1 MNFLTVDSSDFCFFP
16 RRMEKTKGGKQKRY
30 ADLTLVIHPWF
41 SGKMGK
47 PYPQRSASST
57 IGFFQGGYTPKTE
70 HDWLG
75 NPPCSIGNA
84 STQIVDFRVR
94 FTNHGS

>member
-1 MNFLTVDSSDFCFFP
+1 
-16 RRMEKTKGGKQKRY
+16 MEKTKGGEAEKICRPNFG
-30 ADLTLVIHPWF
+30 DLLFLPYPWF

-57 IGFFQGGYTPKTE
+57 IGFFQGGYTPKNE

-75 NPPCSIGNA
+75 NPPCSIRNT
-84 STQIVDFRVR
+84 STQIK
-94 FTNHGS
+94 